1 MSTLRHVR
9 RLLLVVFLGLTAPAQ
24 SGSEPPW
31 GAGPVASIP
40 ERPADAMTGSAFAQA
55 TAGWSGAD
63 RQRAIVDELSRGNL
77 PAFLRRMKPVHLTW
91 QPPGAVDPI
100 DVTLW
105 VMPDYL
111 AVGSDQDFLRVPLD
125 LEAAVVVANRFGC
138 ILPTPK
144 MVDAIYA
151 QAEVRL
157 KPTPKIPGPKM
168 RSCAYYLEHQ
178 RAIERQRGARPLGQ
192 LTAGHK
198 KDVVLT
204 NRLFSR
210 PDRIAIY
217 GWHRSRGNPIQ
228 PLSTV
233 HGAHYAD
240 YSHGVRLVLAT
251 AAIRGREVSILEIL
265 QDPALAPLLTYEG
278 VIRNPARLMTP
289 QASSFW

>member
-1 MSTLRHVR
+1 VRTLRLVR
-9 RLLLVVFLGLTAPAQ
+9 WLLLMVSLGPLASAQ
-24 SGSEPPW
+24 SGSEPLVET
-31 GAGPVASIP
+31 GPVASIP
-40 ERPADAMTGSAFAQA
+40 ERPAVAMTGSAFAQA

-77 PAFLRRMKPVHLTW
+77 PGFLRRMKPVHLTW
-91 QPPGAVDPI
+91 KPLGTVNPI
-100 DVTLW
+100 DVTFW

-125 LEAAVVVANRFGC
+125 LDAAVVVANRFGC

-168 RSCAYYLEHQ
+168 RSSAYYLEHQ

-198 KDVVLT
+198 KDVVIT

-217 GWHRSRGNPIQ
+217 GWHRTKGDPIQ
-228 PLSTV
+228 PLSTI
-233 HGAHYAD
+233 HGEHYAD

-251 AAIRGREVSILEIL
+251 AAIGGREAPILEIL

-278 VIRNPARLMTP
+278 VIRDPDRLMRH
-289 QASSFW
+289 